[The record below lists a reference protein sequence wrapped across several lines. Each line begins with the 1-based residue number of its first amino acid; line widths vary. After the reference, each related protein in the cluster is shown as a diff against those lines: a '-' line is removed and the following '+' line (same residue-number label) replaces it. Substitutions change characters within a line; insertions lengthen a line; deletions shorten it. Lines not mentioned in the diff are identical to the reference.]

1 MHSYAPRSLAGKI
14 IRVLLVLAL
23 LMAASGGL
31 APRRAFA
38 APAITTVSPAGGIV
52 TGGTAVTIDG
62 ASFVS
67 GATVTFGGV
76 PATNVAFVSATQLTA
91 DSPANPAGPVTVVVT
106 NPDTTAATLTNGFTY
121 QVPPTVASIATA
133 IGPSAGATAITITG
147 TNFTGATGVSFGG
160 LAAPSFTVVD
170 ATTITAI
177 TPPRTSAGTVDVAV
191 ANYAGTGTLSA
202 AFTYTSSPA
211 IAFISPVA
219 GPITG
224 ETLVTITGTGFV
236 TGAVVTFGGIPS
248 STVTFVNDTRVT
260 ATAPPKVAGAVDI
273 GMRNPDG

>member
-23 LMAASGGL
+23 LMAASGRL

-121 QVPPTVASIATA
+121 QVPAHRCQHR
-133 IGPSAGATAITITG
+133 
-147 TNFTGATGVSFGG
+147 
-160 LAAPSFTVVD
+160 
-170 ATTITAI
+170 
-177 TPPRTSAGTVDVAV
+177 PRDRPLHRRHRDHDHRHQLHRR
-191 ANYAGTGTLSA
+191 YRREL
-202 AFTYTSSPA
+202 
-211 IAFISPVA
+211 
-219 GPITG
+219 
-224 ETLVTITGTGFV
+224 
-236 TGAVVTFGGIPS
+236 
-248 STVTFVNDTRVT
+248 R
-260 ATAPPKVAGAVDI
+260 
-273 GMRNPDG
+273 